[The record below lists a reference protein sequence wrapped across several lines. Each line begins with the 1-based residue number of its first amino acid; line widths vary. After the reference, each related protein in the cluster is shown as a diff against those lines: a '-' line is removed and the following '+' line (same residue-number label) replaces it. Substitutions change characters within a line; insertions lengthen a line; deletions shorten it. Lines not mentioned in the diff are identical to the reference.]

1 MARPSSPGVRHSF
14 DARRRQAIRRV
25 ARHYEV
31 GAIRWWPPARHPA
44 WVHLVVE
51 DRPHSLPAFRT
62 DLEQALGCRVAV
74 YVAGQIPDEA
84 WGSMLVETV
93 AV

>member
-1 MARPSSPGVRHSF
+1 MKHSF
-14 DARRRQAIRRV
+14 DARRRLAIRKV
-25 ARHYEV
+25 ARHHEV
-31 GAIRWWPPARHPA
+31 GAIRWWPPSRHPA

-51 DRPHSLPAFRT
+51 DRPESLPSFRS
-62 DLEQALGCRVAV
+62 DLERELGCRVAV
-74 YVAGQIPDEA
+74 YVAGQIPEEV